1 VLAEPRGK
9 TRRFSDPPA
18 LSTTFRAAMAA
29 GTPPAWSFSLVD
41 CKQLYLIRHGQGHH
55 NTAARDR
62 GRAAYKDPA
71 LLDAR

>member
-1 VLAEPRGK
+1 
-9 TRRFSDPPA
+9 
-18 LSTTFRAAMAA
+18 MAT

-62 GRAAYKDPA
+62 GRAAYKDPT